1 MTHAAD
7 APSMKLL
14 LGIGGS
20 DDSIRALERSV
31 ERAAETDDD
40 LTVAILQ
47 NPATEVDPAE
57 IETRVQAVLDEV
69 GVEAAVQHLDGD
81 PGSRLVDL
89 AEREGYDRI
98 VLGGGETSP
107 MGKIKLGSIA
117 EFVLLNSHVSVT
129 LVR

>member
-1 MTHAAD
+1 
-7 APSMKLL
+7 MKLL

-40 LTVAILQ
+40 LAVAVLR

-57 IETRVQAVLDEV
+57 IERRVEAVLDEA
-69 GVEAAVQHLDGD
+69 GIEATIRHLDGD
-81 PGSRLVDL
+81 PGSQLVDL

>member
-1 MTHAAD
+1 MR
-7 APSMKLL
+7 LL

-20 DDSIRALERSV
+20 DDSLRALERTV
-31 ERAAETDDD
+31 DRAAETGDD

-47 NPATEVDPAE
+47 NPATETTPEE
-57 IETRVQAVLDEV
+57 IERRAQAVLDEA
-69 GVEAAVQHLDGD
+69 GVSATIRYLDGD
-81 PGSRLVDL
+81 PRSRLVEL
-89 AEREGYDRI
+89 AEQEGFDRI

>member
-1 MTHAAD
+1 
-7 APSMKLL
+7 MKLL

-20 DDSIRALERSV
+20 DDSMRALERAVDRAV
-31 ERAAETDDD
+31 ETGDD
-40 LTVAILQ
+40 LTVAILR
-47 NPATEVDPAE
+47 NPATNADPAE
-57 IETRVQAVLDEV
+57 IEDRVRAVLDDA
-69 GVEAAVQHLDGD
+69 GMEATIRHLEGD
-81 PGSRLVDL
+81 PGSRLVEL
-89 AEREGYDRI
+89 AEGEGFDRI

>member
-1 MTHAAD
+1 
-7 APSMKLL
+7 MKVL

-20 DDSIRALERSV
+20 DDSIRALERAV
-31 ERAAETDDD
+31 DRAAETGDD
-40 LTVAILQ
+40 LTVAILR
-47 NPATEVDPAE
+47 NPATDADPEA
-57 IETRVQAVLDEV
+57 IESRARSVLDEA
-69 GVEAAVQHLDGD
+69 GVTASIQHLEGD

-89 AEREGYDRI
+89 AEREGFDRI

-129 LVR
+129 LIR

>member
-1 MTHAAD
+1 
-7 APSMKLL
+7 MKLL

-20 DDSIRALERSV
+20 DDSIRALERAV
-31 ERAAETDDD
+31 GRAAETDDD

-47 NPATEVDPAE
+47 NPATEVDPSE
-57 IETRVQAVLDEV
+57 IEARAQAVLDEA
-69 GVEAAVQHLDGD
+69 GVEAPIRHLDGD
-81 PGSRLVDL
+81 PGSGLVDL

>member
-1 MTHAAD
+1 
-7 APSMKLL
+7 MKLL

-20 DDSIRALERSV
+20 DDSLRALERTV
-31 ERAAETDDD
+31 ARVAETGDD
-40 LTVAILQ
+40 LTVAILR
-47 NPATEVDPAE
+47 NPATEADPE
-57 IETRVQAVLDEV
+57 GIERRARDVLDDA
-69 GVEAAVQHLDGD
+69 GVAASIRHLDGD
-81 PGSRLVDL
+81 PGSRLVEL
-89 AEREGYDRI
+89 AEGEGFDRI

>member
-1 MTHAAD
+1 
-7 APSMKLL
+7 MKLL

-20 DDSIRALERSV
+20 DDSLRALERAV
-31 ERAAETDDD
+31 ARVAETGDD
-40 LTVAILQ
+40 LTVAILR
-47 NPATEVDPAE
+47 NPATETEPEE
-57 IETRVQAVLDEV
+57 IERRAQDVLDDA
-69 GVEAAVQHLDGD
+69 GVAAPIRHLEGD
-81 PGSRLVDL
+81 PGSRLVEL
-89 AEREGYDRI
+89 AEGEGFDRI

>member
-1 MTHAAD
+1 
-7 APSMKLL
+7 MKLL

-20 DDSIRALERSV
+20 DDSIRALERAV
-31 ERAAETDDD
+31 DRAAETGDD
-40 LTVAILQ
+40 LTVAILR
-47 NPATEVDPAE
+47 NPATEVDPPE
-57 IETRVQAVLDEV
+57 IESRVQAVLDEA
-69 GVEAAVQHLDGD
+69 GVEATIRHLDGD
-81 PGSRLVDL
+81 PGSELVDL
-89 AEREGYDRI
+89 AERKGYDRI

>member
-1 MTHAAD
+1 
-7 APSMKLL
+7 MKLL

-20 DDSIRALERSV
+20 DDSIRALERAV
-31 ERAAETDDD
+31 DRAAETGDD
-40 LTVAILQ
+40 LTVAILR
-47 NPATEVDPAE
+47 NPATEVDPPE
-57 IETRVQAVLDEV
+57 IESRVQAVLNEA
-69 GVEAAVQHLDGD
+69 GVEATIRHLDGD
-81 PGSRLVDL
+81 PGSELVDL

>member
-1 MTHAAD
+1 
-7 APSMKLL
+7 MKLL